1 LEAKNLP
8 FISWFKKNMN
18 LELHEGL
25 KRYPFMKGNG
35 IKDLA
40 ESPTRFFCGT
50 CPKHSKIITK

>member
-1 LEAKNLP
+1 
-8 FISWFKKNMN
+8 MN

-25 KRYPFMKGNG
+25 KRYPFMEGNG